1 MPTGAITEYV
11 NVAQVTLYAFWIFF
25 FALVLWLHRE
35 NKREGYPLQSD
46 PKRRIVVQGFPG
58 VPPVKSYKLA
68 DGRPEGADALI
79 GDGRG
84 DSREIKLEPT
94 GGWPGAPFEPT
105 GNPLVDGVGPAAWA
119 ERQDV
124 PDVTFDGRL
133 RIVPMRADE
142 DYRVVSRDPDPRGLP
157 VIAADGEVAGAVR
170 DVWVDRSEP
179 MIRYLEVEVPTDAGP
194 RNVLVPNMLVKL
206 RRMRRA
212 PAGYENKLHKRL
224 IDSRPYEVVV
234 KSVCAHHFKDA
245 PVTKKPDEVTRLE
258 EDKAMAYFGGGHLFA
273 LDRAEPFV

>member
-25 FALVLWLHRE
+25 FALVIYLHRE

-46 PKRRIVVQGFPG
+46 PKRRVVVQGFPMK
-58 VPPVKSYKLA
+58 PPAKDYLLA
-68 DGRPEGADALI
+68 DGGKLTVS
-79 GDGRG
+79 DGRG
-84 DSREIKLEPT
+84 DSREIKLAPI

-133 RIVPMRADE
+133 RIVPMRSDAD
-142 DYRVVSRDPDPRGLP
+142 YKIVSRDPDPRGLP
-157 VIAADGEVAGAVR
+157 VIAADGQMAGTVR

-179 MIRYLEVEVPTDAGP
+179 MIRYLEVEVPTAAGP

-206 RRMRRA
+206 RRMQRA
-212 PAGYENKLHKRL
+212 PAGKKLHRRL
-224 IDSRPYEVVV
+224 IDGRPWEVQVN
-234 KSVCAHHFKDA
+234 SVCAEHFNDA
-245 PVTKKPDEVTRLE
+245 PVTKHPDVVTRLE
-258 EDKAMAYFGGGHLFA
+258 EDRSMAYFGGGHLFA
-273 LDRAEPFV
+273 LDRREPIV

>member
-11 NVAQVTLYAFWIFF
+11 NVAQVVLYAFWIFF
-25 FALVLWLHRE
+25 FALVIYLHRE

-46 PKRRIVVQGFPG
+46 PQRRVVVQGFPMK
-58 VPPVKSYKLA
+58 PPVKDYLQA
-68 DGRPEGADALI
+68 DGSKLSVS
-79 GDGRG
+79 DGRG
-84 DSREIKLEPT
+84 DSREIKLAPV

-133 RIVPMRADE
+133 RIVPMRSDE
-142 DYRVVSRDPDPRGLP
+142 DYKIVSRDPDPRGLP
-157 VIAADGEVAGAVR
+157 VVAADGQIAGTVR

-206 RRMRRA
+206 RRLQRA
-212 PAGYENKLHKRL
+212 PEGAGRKLHRRL
-224 IDSRPYEVVV
+224 IDGRPWEVQVN
-234 KSVCAHHFKDA
+234 SVCAEHFRDA
-245 PVTKKPDEVTRLE
+245 PVTKHPDQVTRLE
-258 EDKAMAYFGGGHLFA
+258 EDRSMGYFGGGHLFA
-273 LDRAEPFV
+273 LDRREPIV

>member
-25 FALVLWLHRE
+25 FALIIYLHRE

-46 PKRRIVVQGFPG
+46 PKRRVVVQGFPMK
-58 VPPVKSYKLA
+58 PPVKEYLLA
-68 DGRPEGADALI
+68 DGSKLAVS
-79 GDGRG
+79 DGRG
-84 DSREIKLEPT
+84 DSREIKLAPI

-133 RIVPMRADE
+133 RIVPMRSDE
-142 DYRVVSRDPDPRGLP
+142 DYKIVSNDPDPRGLP
-157 VIAADGEVAGAVR
+157 VIAADGKVAGTVR
-170 DVWVDRSEP
+170 DVWIDRSEP
-179 MIRYLEVEVPTDAGP
+179 MIRYLEVEVSTEAGP

-206 RRMRRA
+206 RRMQRA
-212 PAGYENKLHKRL
+212 PASAGKKLHRRL
-224 IDSRPYEVVV
+224 VDGRPWEVQVL
-234 KSVCAHHFKDA
+234 SVCAEHFHDA
-245 PVTKKPDEVTRLE
+245 PVTKHPDQVTRLE
-258 EDKAMAYFGGGHLFA
+258 EDRSMAYFGGGHLFA
-273 LDRAEPFV
+273 LDRREPIV